1 MRKSSRD
8 EIKDLCRADCRRLFK
23 ALDRVLFYFKYNENS
38 LEDFK
43 CIITESDSHY
53 IKIIEGKSANLGRI

>member
-1 MRKSSRD
+1 MRLRTCAGQIAGGFLRHWT
-8 EIKDLCRADCRRLFK
+8 EFC
-23 ALDRVLFYFKYNENS
+23 FKYNENS

-43 CIITESDSHY
+43 CVMTDSDSHY